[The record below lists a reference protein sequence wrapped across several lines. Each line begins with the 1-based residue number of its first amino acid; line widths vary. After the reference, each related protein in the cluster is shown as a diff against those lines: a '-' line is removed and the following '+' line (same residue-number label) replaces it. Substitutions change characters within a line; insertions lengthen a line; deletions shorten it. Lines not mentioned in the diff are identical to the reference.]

1 MREVDDDEEGALQIF
16 KNTTC
21 GCFLKEGSP
30 CSGSCSIAELR
41 ERRMMMAELESIQLD
56 CVILGQLGA
65 HRFSGKLSGR
75 RKGPRTRGYT
85 KFFYQGHKVC
95 LKTFLFLHYIGNKHF
110 RNLVKHFQENG
121 MAPRVHGNTK
131 RLPWNAF
138 SFHDR
143 ERAVTFIKNFSEI
156 HALPLPG
163 RMPRFNDY
171 NIMLLPTDASKAS
184 VHVTASGVCNGCRP
198 LRLGVS

>member
-1 MREVDDDEEGALQIF
+1 
-16 KNTTC
+16 
-21 GCFLKEGSP
+21 
-30 CSGSCSIAELR
+30 
-41 ERRMMMAELESIQLD
+41 
-56 CVILGQLGA
+56 
-65 HRFSGKLSGR
+65 
-75 RKGPRTRGYT
+75 
-85 KFFYQGHKVC
+85 
-95 LKTFLFLHYIGNKHF
+95 
-110 RNLVKHFQENG
+110 

-184 VHVTASGVCNGCRP
+184 VHREYVTASKVLEDTSKQPVRCYGYREFCRLWRELVP
-198 LRLGVS
+198 YIRVMPPATDLCPICQDNVACLRKSAKMTRQSFTQTLKIILQLQNCSERSTKRVLSRARLAWKKYYRVSNL